1 SSSCVDASRF
11 ARKNL
16 KYGHVIE
23 CGHVSGLNLRPFH
36 MPRAGMVMRGS
47 GPNQQ
52 SELAWAL
59 NLTLVFLT
67 PI

>member
-1 SSSCVDASRF
+1 M
-11 ARKNL
+11 
-16 KYGHVIE
+16 GHVIE
-23 CGHVSGLNLRPFH
+23 CGHVSGLDLRPFH

-52 SELAWAL
+52 SELARAL